1 MKTQIT
7 NLQSPRTYKP
17 VPNQFLISSDR
28 YNIFKS
34 YETIIAKE
42 DRKTNKITLDYDWN
56 YSQTT
61 IKYLKEF
68 LGITKSKKEI
78 QNDIDKGIYKLSNL
92 N

>member
-1 MKTQIT
+1 MKTHIT
-7 NLQSPRTYKP
+7 NLQSPRSQRP

-78 QNDIDKGIYKLSNL
+78 QNDIDKGVYKLSNL